1 MTRAGLILAAA
12 LGWVLLVT
20 GARATPLT
28 RDLGD
33 GLTYVRIR
41 ELPADLPGGMA
52 VPGQA
57 LILDLRYLP
66 AGRDAAAALL
76 AWAEFRASVRSPL
89 FLLANRETGAEL
101 QTALRRISRGKG
113 CVVIGVPGQGFE
125 PQLAAKSGPE
135 EEREAYAALG
145 RGEPVLS
152 LLVENPGKAR
162 IDEASLKHPPADESE
177 NVGTEP
183 QKKSPPLDAA
193 LQRAFH
199 LHRSL
204 RALRRL

>member
-1 MTRAGLILAAA
+1 MTRRLAILATALALAA
-12 LGWVLLVT
+12 LAT
-20 GARATPLT
+20 GAWAAPLT

-41 ELPADLPGGMA
+41 ELPADLPGGAA

-57 LILDLRYLP
+57 LILDLRYLA

-76 AWAEFRASVRSPL
+76 AWAEFRASARSPL

-101 QTALRRISRGKG
+101 NAALRRVSRGKG
-113 CVVIGVPGQGFE
+113 CVVIGVPGPGFE
-125 PQLAAKSGPE
+125 PQLAAKSEPTA
-135 EEREAYAALG
+135 EREAYSALE
-145 RGEPVLS
+145 RGEPVMS
-152 LLVENPGKAR
+152 LLTENPGKVR
-162 IDEASLKHPPADESE
+162 LDEASLNHPPAEE
-177 NVGTEP
+177 EEAPATEAAKP
-183 QKKSPPLDAA
+183 TPPIDAA

>member
-1 MTRAGLILAAA
+1 MTRRLAILAAA
-12 LGWVLLVT
+12 LGLVLSAA
-20 GARATPLT
+20 GAWAAPIT

-41 ELPADLPGGMA
+41 ELPADLPGGAA

-57 LILDLRYLP
+57 LILDLRYLA

-76 AWAEFRASVRSPL
+76 AWAEFRASARTPL

-101 QTALRRISRGKG
+101 NAALRRVSRGKG
-113 CVVIGVPGQGFE
+113 CVVIGVPGPGFE
-125 PQLAAKSGPE
+125 PQLAAKSEPAA
-135 EEREAYAALG
+135 EREAYAALE
-145 RGEPVLS
+145 RGEPVMS
-152 LLVENPGKAR
+152 LLTENPGKVR
-162 IDEASLKHPPADESE
+162 LDEASLNHPPAEEEAPAADS
-177 NVGTEP
+177 VKP
-183 QKKSPPLDAA
+183 APPIDAA

-204 RALRRL
+204 RALRRM

>member
-1 MTRAGLILAAA
+1 MTRRLAILATALALAA
-12 LGWVLLVT
+12 LAT
-20 GARATPLT
+20 GAWAAPLT
-28 RDLGD
+28 HDLGD

-41 ELPADLPGGMA
+41 ELPADLPGGAA

-57 LILDLRYLP
+57 LILDLRYLA

-76 AWAEFRASVRSPL
+76 AWAEFRASARSPL
-89 FLLANRETGAEL
+89 FLLANRETGTEL
-101 QTALRRISRGKG
+101 QTALRRVARGKG
-113 CVVIGVPGQGFE
+113 CVVIGVPGPGFE
-125 PQLAAKSGPE
+125 PQLAAKSAPE

-145 RGEPVLS
+145 RGLPVLS

-162 IDEASLKHPPADESE
+162 LDEASLNHPPADES
-177 NVGTEP
+177 GSLRTEP
-183 QKKSPPLDAA
+183 QKQSPPVDAA

>member
-1 MTRAGLILAAA
+1 MTRAGCILAAT
-12 LGWVLLVT
+12 LGWVLLAT
-20 GARATPLT
+20 AARATPLT

-41 ELPADLPGGMA
+41 ELPADLPGGAA

-57 LILDLRYLP
+57 LILDLRYLV
-66 AGRDAAAALL
+66 AGRDAAVALL
-76 AWAEFRASVRSPL
+76 AWAEFRAGVRSPL

-101 QTALRRISRGKG
+101 NAALRRVSRGKG
-113 CVVIGVPGQGFE
+113 CVVIGVPGPGFE
-125 PQLAAKSGPE
+125 PQLAAKSDPT
-135 EEREAYAALG
+135 EEREAYAALE
-145 RGEPVLS
+145 RGEPVMS
-152 LLVENPGKAR
+152 LLTENPGKVR
-162 IDEASLKHPPADESE
+162 LDEASLNQPPAEE
-177 NVGTEP
+177 EAPAAHAVKPTVP
-183 QKKSPPLDAA
+183 IDAA

>member
-1 MTRAGLILAAA
+1 MTRRLAILAAT
-12 LGWVLLVT
+12 LGWVLLAT
-20 GARATPLT
+20 AARATPLT

-41 ELPADLPGGMA
+41 ELPADLPGRAA

-57 LILDLRYLP
+57 LILDLRYLV

-101 QTALRRISRGKG
+101 NAALRRVSRGKG
-113 CVVIGVPGQGFE
+113 CVVIGVPGPGFE
-125 PQLAAKSGPE
+125 PQLAAKSDPT
-135 EEREAYAALG
+135 EEREAYAALE
-145 RGEPVLS
+145 RGEPVMS
-152 LLVENPGKAR
+152 LLTENPGKVR
-162 IDEASLKHPPADESE
+162 LDEASLNHPPAEEEAPAAHAVKLS
-177 NVGTEP
+177 VP
-183 QKKSPPLDAA
+183 IDAA

-204 RALRRL
+204 RALRRM

>member
-1 MTRAGLILAAA
+1 MTRRLAILATALALAA
-12 LGWVLLVT
+12 LAT
-20 GARATPLT
+20 GAWAAPLT

-33 GLTYVRIR
+33 GLTYVRVR
-41 ELPADLPGGMA
+41 ELPADLPGGA
-52 VPGQA
+52 AAPGQA
-57 LILDLRYLP
+57 LIVDLRYLA

-101 QTALRRISRGKG
+101 NAALRRVARGKG
-113 CVVIGVPGQGFE
+113 CVVIGVPGPGFE
-125 PQLAAKSGPE
+125 PQLAAKSEPAA
-135 EEREAYAALG
+135 EREAYAALE
-145 RGEPVLS
+145 RGEPVMS
-152 LLVENPGKAR
+152 LLTENPGKVR
-162 IDEASLKHPPADESE
+162 LDEASLSHPPAEEEDAPAAEAAK
-177 NVGTEP
+177 P
-183 QKKSPPLDAA
+183 APPIDAA

>member
-1 MTRAGLILAAA
+1 MTRAGFILAAA
-12 LGWVLLVT
+12 LGWALLVAA
-20 GARATPLT
+20 ARATPLT

-41 ELPADLPGGMA
+41 ELPADLPGGAA

-66 AGRDAAAALL
+66 AARDAAAALL
-76 AWAEFRASVRSPL
+76 AWAEFRASGRSPL
-89 FLLANRETGAEL
+89 FLLANRETGSEL
-101 QTALRRISRGKG
+101 QTALRRVARGKG
-113 CVVIGVPGQGFE
+113 CVVIGVPGPGFE
-125 PQLAAKSGPE
+125 PQLTAKSGPE

-145 RGEPVLS
+145 SGEPVLS

-162 IDEASLKHPPADESE
+162 IDEASLNHPPADESE
-177 NVGTEP
+177 SVRSEP
-183 QKKSPPLDAA
+183 QKKSPPVDAA

>member
-1 MTRAGLILAAA
+1 MTRAGCILAAT
-12 LGWVLLVT
+12 LGWVLLAT
-20 GARATPLT
+20 AARATPLT

-41 ELPADLPGGMA
+41 ELPADLPGGAA

-57 LILDLRYLP
+57 LILDLRYLV

-76 AWAEFRASVRSPL
+76 AWAEFRASVRTPL

-101 QTALRRISRGKG
+101 NAALRRVSRGKG
-113 CVVIGVPGQGFE
+113 CVVIGVPGPGFE
-125 PQLAAKSGPE
+125 PQLTAKSEPAA
-135 EEREAYAALG
+135 EREAYAALE
-145 RGEPVLS
+145 RGEPVMS
-152 LLVENPGKAR
+152 LLTENPGKVR
-162 IDEASLKHPPADESE
+162 LDEASLNHPPAEEEDAPAAEA
-177 NVGTEP
+177 VKP
-183 QKKSPPLDAA
+183 APPIDAA
-193 LQRAFH
+193 LQRSFH

>member
-1 MTRAGLILAAA
+1 MTRRLAILATALALAA
-12 LGWVLLVT
+12 LAT
-20 GARATPLT
+20 GAWAAPLT

-33 GLTYVRIR
+33 GLTYVRVR
-41 ELPADLPGGMA
+41 ELPADLPGGA
-52 VPGQA
+52 AAPGQA
-57 LILDLRYLP
+57 LIVDLRYLA

-101 QTALRRISRGKG
+101 NAALRRVARGKG
-113 CVVIGVPGQGFE
+113 CVVIGVPGPGFE
-125 PQLAAKSGPE
+125 PQLAAKSEPAA
-135 EEREAYAALG
+135 EREAYAALE
-145 RGEPVLS
+145 RGEPVMS
-152 LLVENPGKAR
+152 LLTENPGKVR
-162 IDEASLKHPPADESE
+162 LDEASLNHPPAEEEDAPAAEAAK
-177 NVGTEP
+177 P
-183 QKKSPPLDAA
+183 APPIDAA